1 VIHLEKYNPYLQA
14 AIFEVVDNQMA
25 AGDPPETKE
34 TFERLLGE
42 GFSEED
48 AKKPIGQA
56 ICTEIYRIGKYKEVF
71 DRQRYLRNLRNL
83 PREPEE

>member
-1 VIHLEKYNPYLQA
+1 MEEYNPNLQA
-14 AIFEVVDNQMA
+14 AMFKIVDNQLA

-48 AKKPIGQA
+48 AKKLIGQA

-71 DRQRYLRNLRNL
+71 NRQRYLRNLRNL

>member
-1 VIHLEKYNPYLQA
+1 MKKYNPYLQA

-25 AGDPPETKE
+25 AGEPPETKE

-42 GFSEED
+42 GFSKED
-48 AKKPIGQA
+48 AKKLIGQA
-56 ICTEIYRIGKYKEVF
+56 VCVEIYCIGKNKEEF
-71 DRQRYLRNLRNL
+71 KIDRYRRNLQNL

>member
-1 VIHLEKYNPYLQA
+1 MEKYNPYLQA

-48 AKKPIGQA
+48 AKKLIGQA

-71 DRQRYLRNLRNL
+71 NRQRYLRNLRNL

>member
-1 VIHLEKYNPYLQA
+1 MEEYNPYLQA

-25 AGDPPETKE
+25 AGDPPETKA

-42 GFSEED
+42 GFSNED
-48 AKKPIGQA
+48 AKKLIGQA
-56 ICTEIYRIGKYKEVF
+56 ICVEIYCIGKYKEEYN
-71 DRQRYLRNLRNL
+71 RERYLKNLRNL

>member
-1 VIHLEKYNPYLQA
+1 MEKNNPYLQA

-48 AKKPIGQA
+48 AKKLIGQA

-71 DRQRYLRNLRNL
+71 NKQRYLRNLRNL
-83 PREPEE
+83 PKEPEE

>member
-1 VIHLEKYNPYLQA
+1 MEKYKPYLQA

-25 AGDPPETKE
+25 ARDPPETKE

-42 GFSEED
+42 GFLEED
-48 AKKPIGQA
+48 AKKLIGQA

-71 DRQRYLRNLRNL
+71 NRQRYLRNLRNL
-83 PREPEE
+83 PREPDE

>member
-1 VIHLEKYNPYLQA
+1 MEKNNPYLQA

-48 AKKPIGQA
+48 AKKLIGQA

-71 DRQRYLRNLRNL
+71 NKQRYLRNLRNL

>member
-1 VIHLEKYNPYLQA
+1 MEKYNPYLRA
-14 AIFEVVDNQMA
+14 VIFEVVDNQMT

-48 AKKPIGQA
+48 AKKLIGQA
-56 ICTEIYRIGKYKEVF
+56 ICTEIYRTGKYKEVF
-71 DRQRYLRNLRNL
+71 NRQRYLRNLRNL
-83 PREPEE
+83 PRQPEE

>member
-1 VIHLEKYNPYLQA
+1 MEKNNPYLQA

-42 GFSEED
+42 DFSEED
-48 AKKPIGQA
+48 AKKLIGQA
-56 ICTEIYRIGKYKEVF
+56 ICIEIYRIEKYKEVF
-71 DRQRYLRNLRNL
+71 NKQRYLRNLRNL

>member
-1 VIHLEKYNPYLQA
+1 MEEYNPNLQA
-14 AIFEVVDNQMA
+14 AIFKIVDNQMA
-25 AGDPPETKE
+25 TRDPPETKE
-34 TFERLLGE
+34 TFERLLDE

-48 AKKPIGQA
+48 AKKLIGQA

-71 DRQRYLRNLRNL
+71 NRQRYLKNLRNL

>member
-1 VIHLEKYNPYLQA
+1 MEKYNPYLQA

-34 TFERLLGE
+34 TFERLLGG

-48 AKKPIGQA
+48 AKKLIGQA
-56 ICTEIYRIGKYKEVF
+56 VCTEIYRIGKYKEVF
-71 DRQRYLRNLRNL
+71 NRQRYLKNLRNL
-83 PREPEE
+83 PRKPEE

>member
-1 VIHLEKYNPYLQA
+1 MEKYNPHLQA

-25 AGDPPETKE
+25 AGDPRETKE

-48 AKKPIGQA
+48 AKKLIGQA

-71 DRQRYLRNLRNL
+71 NRQRYLRNLRNL

>member
-1 VIHLEKYNPYLQA
+1 MEKNNPYLQA

-48 AKKPIGQA
+48 AKKLIGQA
-56 ICTEIYRIGKYKEVF
+56 ICIEIYRIGKYKEVF
-71 DRQRYLRNLRNL
+71 NRQRYLRNLRNL
-83 PREPEE
+83 PREPKE

>member
-1 VIHLEKYNPYLQA
+1 MEKYNPYLQA

-48 AKKPIGQA
+48 AKKLIGQA

-71 DRQRYLRNLRNL
+71 NRQCYLRNLRNL

>member
-1 VIHLEKYNPYLQA
+1 MEKYNPYLQA

-48 AKKPIGQA
+48 AKKLIGQA
-56 ICTEIYRIGKYKEVF
+56 VCTEIYRIGKYKEVF
-71 DRQRYLRNLRNL
+71 NRQRYLKNLRNL
-83 PREPEE
+83 PRKPEE

>member
-1 VIHLEKYNPYLQA
+1 MEKYKPYLRA
-14 AIFEVVDNQMA
+14 SIFEVVDNQMA

-48 AKKPIGQA
+48 AKKLIGQA

-71 DRQRYLRNLRNL
+71 NRQRYLRNLRNL

>member
-1 VIHLEKYNPYLQA
+1 M
-14 AIFEVVDNQMA
+14 IFEVVDNQMA

-48 AKKPIGQA
+48 AKKLIGQA
-56 ICTEIYRIGKYKEVF
+56 VCTEIYRIGKYKEVF
-71 DRQRYLRNLRNL
+71 NRQRYLRNLRNL

>member
-1 VIHLEKYNPYLQA
+1 MEKYKPYLQA
-14 AIFEVVDNQMA
+14 AIFKIVANQMA
-25 AGDPPETKE
+25 TRDPPETKE
-34 TFERLLGE
+34 TFKRLLDE

-48 AKKPIGQA
+48 AKKLIGQA

-71 DRQRYLRNLRNL
+71 NRQRYLRNLRNL

>member
-1 VIHLEKYNPYLQA
+1 MEEYNPHLQA
-14 AIFEVVDNQMA
+14 VILEVVDNQMA
-25 AGDPPETKE
+25 AADPPETKE

-48 AKKPIGQA
+48 AKKLIGQA
-56 ICTEIYRIGKYKEVF
+56 VCTEIYRIGKYKELF
-71 DRQRYLRNLRNL
+71 NRQRYLRNLRNL

>member
-1 VIHLEKYNPYLQA
+1 MEKYNPHLQA
-14 AIFEVVDNQMA
+14 TMFEVVNNQMA

-34 TFERLLGE
+34 TFKRLLDE
-42 GFSEED
+42 GFLEED
-48 AKKPIGQA
+48 AKKLIGQA

-71 DRQRYLRNLRNL
+71 NKQRYLRNLRNL

>member
-1 VIHLEKYNPYLQA
+1 MEKNNPYLQA

-34 TFERLLGE
+34 TFERLLDE

-48 AKKPIGQA
+48 AKKLIGQA

-71 DRQRYLRNLRNL
+71 NRQRYLRNLRNL
-83 PREPEE
+83 PREPKE

>member
-1 VIHLEKYNPYLQA
+1 MKKSNPYLKA
-14 AIFEVVDNQMA
+14 AMFEIVDNQMA

-48 AKKPIGQA
+48 AKKLIGQA
-56 ICTEIYRIGKYKEVF
+56 ICVEIYCIGKNREEF
-71 DRQRYLRNLRNL
+71 NRERYRRNLRNL
-83 PREPEE
+83 PKEPEE

>member
-1 VIHLEKYNPYLQA
+1 MEKNNPYLQA

-34 TFERLLGE
+34 TFERLLDE

-48 AKKPIGQA
+48 AKKLIGQA

-71 DRQRYLRNLRNL
+71 NRQRYLRNLRNL